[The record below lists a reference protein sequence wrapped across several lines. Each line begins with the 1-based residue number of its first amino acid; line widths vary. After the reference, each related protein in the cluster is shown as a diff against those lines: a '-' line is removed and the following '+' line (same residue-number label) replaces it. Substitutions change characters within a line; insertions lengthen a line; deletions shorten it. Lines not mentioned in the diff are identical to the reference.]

1 MKRLALALISLSVVV
16 ALDVPTAH
24 AQSRG
29 TRGGR
34 GGASIGRAGGSGRS
48 AVAVPRGAGSRISG
62 ATRSGS
68 QRQRGRVTGRAMPRG
83 TSQGGRISSRG
94 GNRRAPGGGLSQAVR
109 RTAGGR
115 GSLTGRAVPRPFASR
130 AGTRRPVPSFDARG
144 HGLGFS
150 GRRAFRSRFHGRA
163 YGGSGIY
170 GSHFYFP
177 GYSSFGY
184 YPYRHHYYPP
194 YYGYGSYGYG
204 YGNGYRSSY
213 GRGYYGNGSQS
224 TGTLR
229 LNVTPG
235 RAQVFVDGYFRG
247 SVDDFDGVLQRL
259 RLEEGTH
266 QIEIRADG
274 YEPLL
279 FDVRIGIGETITY
292 EGDLRPL
299 P

>member
-16 ALDVPTAH
+16 ALEVPTAH

-34 GGASIGRAGGSGRS
+34 GGASIGRAVGSGRS

-94 GNRRAPGGGLSQAVR
+94 GNRRAPVAGGLGQAVR
-109 RTAGGR
+109 RTPGGR
-115 GSLTGRAVPRPFASR
+115 G
-130 AGTRRPVPSFDARG
+130 
-144 HGLGFS
+144 
-150 GRRAFRSRFHGRA
+150 GRRAFTSRFYGRA
-163 YGGSGIY
+163 YGGSRIY

-177 GYSSFGY
+177 GYSVFGFGY
-184 YPYRHHYYPP
+184 YPYRHYGYYPP
-194 YYGYGSYGYG
+194 YYGYGSGYG
-204 YGNGYRSSY
+204 SSY
-213 GRGYYGNGSQS
+213 DRGYYGNGPQL

-229 LNVTPG
+229 VNVTPG
-235 RAQVFVDGYFRG
+235 HAQVFVDGYFVG
-247 SVDDFDGVLQRL
+247 SVDDFDGVSQRL

-274 YEPLL
+274 SEPLL
-279 FDVRIGIGETITY
+279 FDVRNGIGETITY
-292 EGDLRPL
+292 EGDLRSL

>member
-16 ALDVPTAH
+16 ALEVPTAH

-34 GGASIGRAGGSGRS
+34 GGASIGRAVGSGRS
-48 AVAVPRGAGSRISG
+48 AGAVPRGAGSRISG

-94 GNRRAPGGGLSQAVR
+94 GNRRAPVVGGLGQAVR
-109 RTAGGR
+109 RTPGGR
-115 GSLTGRAVPRPFASR
+115 G
-130 AGTRRPVPSFDARG
+130 
-144 HGLGFS
+144 
-150 GRRAFRSRFHGRA
+150 GRRAFTSRFYRRA

-177 GYSSFGY
+177 GYSVFGFGY
-184 YPYRHHYYPP
+184 LPYRHYGYYPP
-194 YYGYGSYGYG
+194 YYGYRSYGYG
-204 YGNGYRSSY
+204 YYPPYYGYCSGYGSSY
-213 GRGYYGNGSQS
+213 DRGYYGNGPQL

-229 LNVTPG
+229 VNVTPG
-235 RAQVFVDGYFRG
+235 HAQVFVDGYFVG
-247 SVDDFDGVLQRL
+247 SVDDFDGVSQRL

>member
-34 GGASIGRAGGSGRS
+34 GGASIGRAVGSGRS

-83 TSQGGRISSRG
+83 MSQGGRISSRG
-94 GNRRAPGGGLSQAVR
+94 GNRRAPGGGLGHAVR
-109 RTAGGR
+109 RTPG
-115 GSLTGRAVPRPFASR
+115 
-130 AGTRRPVPSFDARG
+130 ARG

-170 GSHFYFP
+170 GSSFYFP

-184 YPYRHHYYPP
+184 YPYRHYYYPS

-213 GRGYYGNGSQS
+213 DRGYYGNGPQS

-235 RAQVFVDGYFRG
+235 HAQVFVDGYFRG
-247 SVDDFDGVLQRL
+247 SVDDFDGVVQRL

-274 YEPLL
+274 NEPLL